1 MKVILRFGRF
11 IRNSLN
17 LFIAIYFVFQFNTQ
31 TLIAKTMH
39 DYENAKIIEELR
51 LKVPAEFK
59 DTWRKAEKEVWEP
72 WLAKKEGFLGRDI
85 FYNEEKEE
93 ALLLVNWQ
101 SRKLWKNIAK
111 KDVDSIQNIFE
122 ESIKTSLNKETSPF
136 KLVYEGE
143 LYKQG

>member
-59 DTWRKAEKEVWEP
+59 DTWLKAEKEVWEP